1 MNIADAI
8 VKIDNLYAKKVFL
21 AAYEYLTGLM
31 EIDPSLKR
39 IHIVAFTDATA
50 TKTITYSIGPAA
62 CGNLITGDDGLSFSA
77 RFAGIAKDIFIPW
90 SHLCFVGSPEMKTPF
105 SPNLHDPYGMQTP
118 FSDVSI
124 VDDGRVLE
132 KVEEEKSDAEKAA
145 DAKRSKMR
153 LV

>member
-118 FSDVSI
+118 FFGVSLAT
-124 VDDGRVLE
+124 GEQLE
-132 KVEEEKSDAEKAA
+132 EDKSDAEKAA
-145 DAKRSKMR
+145 EAKRNKMR

>member
-62 CGNLITGDDGLSFSA
+62 CANLVTGDDGLSFSA
-77 RFAGIAKDIFIPW
+77 RFAGVARDIFVPW

-105 SPNLHDPYGMQTP
+105 SPNLHDPYGMQIS
-118 FSDVSI
+118 FSEVSL
-124 VDDGRVLE
+124 VSGE
-132 KVEEEKSDAEKAA
+132 QVEEEKSDADKVAEI
-145 DAKRSKMR
+145 KRGKMR
-153 LV
+153 LI